1 MDPRAGKKTRASS
14 KAGAAAAKVSAQA
27 VSDAALSELND
38 SPAARRAP
46 LPPAGSCAPAREK
59 GPKGRAPRA
68 CAQKAA
74 PRAEAAAPPA
84 AAAAVRVPT
93 QVLPAERPEP
103 PEAAAPPASRAG
115 SRRKAGERSAREQS
129 PPSGSHEA
137 LRPGASVQTPGLS
150 RSEVA
155 PGGWKPQKVL
165 ERLKL
170 KRQEISEA
178 AAIVNSVVGRLLQ
191 RLQNLEWEFKDVALL
206 HTGSYYERVKIS
218 APDEFDVMFKL
229 EVPRIQLE
237 EYCNSGAH
245 YFVKF
250 KRNPKGSPLNQ
261 FLENEL
267 LSASKMLSKFRK
279 IIMEEIKSIEDTD
292 VAVERK
298 RRGSPAVTLIIKKPR
313 EISVDIILAL
323 ESNSSWPA
331 STVEG
336 LPIKPWLG
344 SDARKRLR
352 QMPFYLVPKHAKEG
366 NGFQEETW
374 RLSFSHIEKEILNKH
389 GQKKTCCQSE
399 EQKCCRKSCLK
410 LMKYLLEQL
419 KKKFESRRLGPDRAM
434 IPEMEWMSQALLRVE
449 PVDSEDLVEVTVHGR
464 PRVQNRVKSILL
476 SLASWHRER
485 RAGRAEKMKHLE
497 EFLKT
502 RSSGPDAPLH
512 LDT

>member
-1 MDPRAGKKTRASS
+1 MEPGGGKKTRASS
-14 KAGAAAAKVSAQA
+14 KAGAAAAKASAQG
-27 VSDAALSELND
+27 VSDAQSELND

-46 LPPAGSCAPAREK
+46 LPPAGSCGPATEK
-59 GPKGRAPRA
+59 GAKGRAPRA
-68 CAQKAA
+68 CSKKAA

-84 AAAAVRVPT
+84 AAAAAAAAVRVRA
-93 QVLPAERPEP
+93 QVVPGPGPQP
-103 PEAAAPPASRAG
+103 PAAPAPPVSRAG
-115 SRRKAGERSAREQS
+115 SRRKAGERSAREHS
-129 PPSGSHEA
+129 PPSGSHEG
-137 LRPGASVQTPGLS
+137 LRPGASVQTPSLG

-155 PGGWKPQKVL
+155 PGGWNPGEVL

-170 KRQEISEA
+170 KRQEISAA

-191 RLQNLEWEFKDVALL
+191 RLQNLEWEFKDIALL

-218 APDEFDVMFKL
+218 APDEFDVMFKM

-331 STVEG
+331 STLNG
-336 LPIKPWLG
+336 LPVKLWLG
-344 SDARKRLR
+344 SEVRKQLR
-352 QMPFYLVPKHAKEG
+352 QKPFYLVPKHAKEG

-374 RLSFSHIEKEILNKH
+374 RLSFSHIEKEILIQH
-389 GQKKTCCQSE
+389 GQKKN
-399 EQKCCRKSCLK
+399 
-410 LMKYLLEQL
+410 M
-419 KKKFESRRLGPDRAM
+419 
-434 IPEMEWMSQALLRVE
+434 
-449 PVDSEDLVEVTVHGR
+449 
-464 PRVQNRVKSILL
+464 L
-476 SLASWHRER
+476 S
-485 RAGRAEKMKHLE
+485 K
-497 EFLKT
+497 
-502 RSSGPDAPLH
+502 
-512 LDT
+512 